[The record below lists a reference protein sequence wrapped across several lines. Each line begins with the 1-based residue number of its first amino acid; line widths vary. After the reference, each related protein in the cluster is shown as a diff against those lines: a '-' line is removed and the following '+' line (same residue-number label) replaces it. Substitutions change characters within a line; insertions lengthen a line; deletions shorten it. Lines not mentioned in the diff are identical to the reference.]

1 MAFHWADVSVTG
13 PVDIGR
19 NRLQTWA
26 VTHFAVVVAR
36 LRPHAKMH
44 PEGWGGQRVHGS
56 FFPRGSF
63 STQRVLGYGPPPTP
77 FGEKR
82 VSRGR
87 ACAGCADGD
96 LEHGGHAQ

>member
-19 NRLQTWA
+19 NWLQTWA

-56 FFPRGSF
+56 FFPG
-63 STQRVLGYGPPPTP
+63 VP
-77 FGEKR
+77 FPHNASLDMAPHPHLLAKSASPAVALAPG
-82 VSRGR
+82 
-87 ACAGCADGD
+87 
-96 LEHGGHAQ
+96 AQTEI